1 MSSLDDDDESSD
13 DDLEVTVDDVDGD
26 NIQPGEESV
35 VIEPQILK
43 SKVYSLG
50 YKCVLF
56 FLVFNLK
63 LKEIM
68 DILDRDL

>member
-1 MSSLDDDDESSD
+1 MSSQDDDDESSD

-43 SKVYSLG
+43 SKVYNLL
-50 YKCVLF
+50 LF
-56 FLVFNLK
+56 MNACFFTGFNTV
-63 LKEIM
+63 
-68 DILDRDL
+68 